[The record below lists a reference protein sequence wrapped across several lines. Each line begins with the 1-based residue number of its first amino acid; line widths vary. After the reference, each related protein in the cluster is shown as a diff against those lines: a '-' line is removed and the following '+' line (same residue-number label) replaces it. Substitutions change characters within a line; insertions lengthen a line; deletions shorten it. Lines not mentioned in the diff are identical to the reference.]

1 MLKSLPLDHVYSS
14 FALPKMVLGPS
25 QQCMGMP
32 RALRMLLRS
41 IRAGSCGIRSCSGS
55 GSGLRPSIGAD
66 LDLAYRL
73 DNGLMLTPR
82 FGGIAVFA
90 ALDNNGAAGTASA
103 GLNRSNDLHW
113 DFDSS
118 LLYGIESEG
127 EQTIGAKAGA
137 HARF

>member
-1 MLKSLPLDHVYSS
+1 MLKSLPLAHVFSS
-14 FALPKMVLGPS
+14 FASPKTIPRPLQPS
-25 QQCMGMP
+25 LRMS

-55 GSGLRPSIGAD
+55 GLRPSIGAD
-66 LDLAYRL
+66 LDRAYRL
-73 DNGLMLTPR
+73 DNGLVLIPR

-90 ALDNNGAAGTASA
+90 ALDNNGAAGTVSA
-103 GLNRSNDLHW
+103 GLNLSNDLHW
-113 DFDSS
+113 DFDST